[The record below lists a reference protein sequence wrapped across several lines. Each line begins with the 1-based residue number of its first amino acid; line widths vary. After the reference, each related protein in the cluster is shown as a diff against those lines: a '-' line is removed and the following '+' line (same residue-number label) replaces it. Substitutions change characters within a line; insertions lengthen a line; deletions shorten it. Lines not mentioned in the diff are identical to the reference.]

1 MIIDQIIPNKH
12 IVTINGTSY
21 YINLNEHESFIKQ
34 CELFMPVENGG
45 LETMTKIIA
54 DQLID
59 QSDTGTTVGELKQQ
73 LKFLREVGF
82 LMRSLIIPLKDL
94 ENG

>member
-12 IVTINGTSY
+12 IIVINGTSY
-21 YINLNEHESFIKQ
+21 YINLNEFESFIKQ
-34 CELFMPVENGG
+34 CEQFMPVENGG

-59 QSDTGTTVGELKQQ
+59 QGDADVTVEELKQQ

-82 LMRSLIIPLKDL
+82 LMKSLIIPVTDL
-94 ENG
+94 EKG